1 MKKNEE
7 KGKNCRVW
15 KPMIRNDDDGDDD
28 DKDDG
33 GDGRREKDK

>member
-15 KPMIRNDDDGDDD
+15 EPMIRNDDDDDD
-28 DKDDG
+28 V